1 LKNIVI
7 VGGGSTGWMTAAYL
21 KTEHPDFKITV
32 IEDKNIPTTGVGEA
46 TTPYLMRFFKSVGV
60 KTEEEWMSKC
70 NAVYKNGVFYQD
82 WNNIG
87 SRFWHAFEV
96 DENKYTYWN
105 KKRMVEGL
113 SNEDYW
119 HSSMFTGQL
128 GIRDSSKWLADD
140 TGEVAIPYYHTKAWN
155 GWPQHW
161 AYHVDAGLFGKYLR
175 EISLDKGVIWR
186 DDFRVENVE
195 LDDTGNIKSIIS
207 SNNEKINAD
216 LFIDASGFSR
226 VLISKVAEEPLK
238 TFEPYLTQN
247 KACVIRRD
255 YIDPETEMKP
265 RTGSKALSSGWMFYI
280 PMYHTQSFGYVYTSD
295 FISDDQA
302 EKEMRQELGEQRVKD
317 VDSFTVDIVSGYYPK
332 PWSKNVVAIGLAA
345 GFIEPLEAT
354 LLLAVQAFGIRVSE
368 VIKGEATKE
377 EFNKLAGSGITDF
390 LDYISLGYRLTHRND
405 TEFWRSRGKNTPLSD
420 RMEEWLERCKYE
432 LVPPKDI
439 RWFVPSSWISKLIG
453 FGYYPTNDKTKYRDV
468 DEMLAERQMNE
479 VKNFNWSKLLS
490 QKEFLDRFRYYK

>member
-1 LKNIVI
+1 MKIRI

-21 KTEHPDFKITV
+21 KTQHPEYDILV
-32 IEDKNIPTTGVGEA
+32 LEDKNIPPTGVGEA

-60 KTEEEWMSKC
+60 ETEQEWMSKC
-70 NAVYKNGVFYQD
+70 NAVYKNGVLYQD
-82 WNNIG
+82 WNNLG
-87 SRFWHAFEV
+87 SSFWHAFEV

-105 KKRMVEGL
+105 KKRMEEGL

-128 GIRDSSKWLADD
+128 GIRDSSKWLADE
-140 TGEVAIPYYHTKAWN
+140 TGEVVIPYYHTKAWN

-161 AYHVDAGLFGKYLR
+161 AYHVDATLFGKYLR
-175 EISLDKGVIWR
+175 EIALEKGVLWR
-186 DDFRVENVE
+186 DDFRVVDAK
-195 LDDTGNIKSIIS
+195 LDEEGNIKSIIS
-207 SNNEKINAD
+207 SENEKIEGD
-216 LFIDASGFSR
+216 LFIDASGFKR
-226 VLISKVAEEPLK
+226 VLISKVAEVPFK
-238 TFEPYLTQN
+238 SFNPYLTHN

-255 YIDPETEMKP
+255 YIDPDSEMKA
-265 RTGSKALSSGWMFYI
+265 RTGSKALSSGWMWDI

-302 EKEMRQELGEQRVKD
+302 EKEMRDAIGFERTKN
-317 VDSFTVDIVSGYYPK
+317 VDSFTVDIKSGYYPK

-368 VIKGEATKE
+368 VLNGEATKE
-377 EFNKLAGSGITDF
+377 EFNSLADTGINDF

-405 TEFWRSRGKNTPLSD
+405 SEFWRSRGKNTVLSD

-432 LVPPKDI
+432 LVPPEDI

-453 FGYYPTNDKTKYRDV
+453 FGYYPTEDKTKYRDV
-468 DEMLAERQMNE
+468 DQMLAERQMQE
-479 VKNFNWSKLLS
+479 VKNFDWHKLLS
-490 QKEFLDRFRYYK
+490 QKEFLDKFRY